1 MSYFIFDMDETLA
14 ELHSVYYFVASLR
27 INEIFEEEYNVRLP
41 RNIKTKLDAAYNL
54 FVNEVLRQEASN
66 NPLGILRPGI
76 LEVMEELY
84 ILQKNKKLNHVLIYS
99 NNGHLQSLEFI
110 RDLIHTHLGTTRLI
124 KECVHWD
131 HHMRDEERTTT
142 PGYAQKTWNVIKN
155 IMVNGHCKAPNNLTP
170 SNVFFFDDLDHKD
183 LQRNLGDNYYKVPA
197 YEFKAPFDRIAPIY
211 QASITN
217 AKVDVRFFI
226 PYVIKVF
233 GRNLIQE
240 VNTLNDIVELFKKN
254 TIGTASI
261 EELPPPKDDGI
272 RMMEEAISR
281 LKMRGGKRLK
291 ISFVYGTR
299 RKKSHLF
306 RKKRTRRR
314 TPRRKI

>member
-27 INEIFEEEYNVRLP
+27 INEIFEEEYNTRLP
-41 RNIKTKLDAAYNL
+41 RIIKTQLDVAYNL
-54 FVNEVLRQEASN
+54 FVNEVLRQETSN
-66 NPLGILRPGI
+66 KPLGILRPGI

-84 ILQKNKKLNHVLIYS
+84 RLQKNKKLNHVLIYS

-110 RDLIHTHLGTTRLI
+110 RDLIHTHLGTTVLI

-131 HHMRDEERTTT
+131 HHMRDEERTNT

-155 IMVNGHCKAPNNLTP
+155 IMVNGHCKAPNSLMPT
-170 SNVFFFDDLDHKD
+170 NVFFFDDLDHKD
-183 LQRNLGDNYYKVPA
+183 LQKNLGDNYYKVPQ
-197 YEFKAPFDRIAPIY
+197 YNFKASFDRIAPIY

-217 AKVDVRFFI
+217 AMVDIRLFI

-233 GRNLIQE
+233 GRNSIQA
-240 VNTLNDIVELFKKN
+240 NTLNDIIELFRKN
-254 TIGTASI
+254 TRGTAST
-261 EELPPPKDDGI
+261 EELPPSKDDGI
-272 RMMEEAISR
+272 SMMEEAISR
-281 LKMRGGKRLK
+281 LKMRGGKPFK

-299 RKKSHLF
+299 RKKSHPF

-314 TPRRKI
+314 IQRRKI